1 MVRKIGFQN
10 RIIGAGSENP
20 EQLLANPKNWRI
32 HPPHQQK
39 ALESVLN
46 KVGWVAQVIVNKKT
60 GHLIDGHLRVQTAM
74 RNNQK
79 EIPVLYVELSEAE
92 EDIILASLDP
102 ISALAYADIE
112 LLKNLMESLDEDPT
126 LADLSDVIK
135 TKFHINE
142 MMVDTIPPDEQNLQT
157 EPPTK
162 TIVIKIR
169 DESQTKEVGEV
180 IKKCVADHPDWKV
193 EVKY

>member
-1 MVRKIGFQN
+1 MARKIGFQN

-74 RNNQK
+74 RTNQK

-102 ISALAYADIE
+102 ISALAYADTE
-112 LLKNLMESLDEDPT
+112 LLKNLMESLDDDPE

-142 MMVDTIPPDEQNLQT
+142 MIVDTIPPDEQNLQT
-157 EPPTK
+157 EPPIK
-162 TIVIKIR
+162 AIVIKIR
-169 DESQTKEVGEV
+169 DESQTKEVSEG
-180 IKKCVADHPDWKV
+180 IKKCVTDHPDWKV